1 MWRSVYVL
9 SSIPRGRGLWS
20 LVFLSILRILTYT
33 DYRFV
38 NQAVHGSR
46 PHPAQGLRPPPIFDF
61 RVACLFSSPYHTEHT
76 EYTVH
81 PHSYRE
87 RDGRLASVVLGL
99 DPEV

>member
-1 MWRSVYVL
+1 MQRGAVCMYRLPFPVGVACGL
-9 SSIPRGRGLWS
+9 SLFSR
-20 LVFLSILRILTYT
+20 FLTFRKKPYT
-33 DYRFV
+33 G
-38 NQAVHGSR
+38 HGHT
-46 PHPAQGLRPPPIFDF
+46 PHKAFALPPIFDF

>member
-20 LVFLSILRILTYT
+20 LVFLSILRILTFRKKPYT
-33 DYRFV
+33 G
-38 NQAVHGSR
+38 HGHT
-46 PHPAQGLRPPPIFDF
+46 PHKAFALPPIFDF